1 MSDIEF
7 KVESIGGHSG
17 SHSERIKRGKLNLV
31 GGSSA
36 SGKSSLV
43 RGAQFALVGG
53 VTKPGPIAD
62 EIENL
67 HLDDSSSEG
76 YGLIHAGTRSAS
88 AEVSTDTLKSTATI
102 SSSGA
107 VSGIGNNMKAAYTT
121 LLSSQPE
128 SILHAAVAKGGDD
141 FSWVVDDLSEANNY
155 LSWSNTLHR
164 VKQEIQTKKTEF
176 ESWKN
181 SSQDVDA
188 TIASLEAQSKELEER
203 AQSLGKGGTEE
214 LENAQDEAGKSRAL
228 FSSANKDFQKA
239 RGEVTQKEAENRVA
253 QDNKNRAGSALR
265 NARRRIADIDD
276 ILEEGLQIRD
286 TTNLDTQIASL
297 NLDKATA
304 SGSNGG
310 TWEIPE
316 ILDALS
322 KSEVSGS
329 GAKAVSAW
337 EDTAR
342 EKLGDNAEMLR
353 ITAELSQLEGER
365 RHIQNQDAK
374 RRAAFADAKST
385 KADLKR
391 QVADARQTIAAA
403 EQAMP
408 HNTQV
413 LEERK
418 SKLNIDED
426 EAKDAAEKVAFWE
439 SEVERLSNNPEL
451 TKVNNQI
458 KSIADQTRDLLEN
471 KTSHFLLRY
480 DSLGMMG
487 SDTLELTEEQGG
499 AHFTGIE
506 NSDMCLDLII
516 EKNIEAPDPRKEAIL
531 LDLLRNW
538 KLSEAV
544 NATVEYVDNKASEHR
559 EKAREIFNEVGSSI
573 FSSLSFSPMTKM
585 ELNDSYELKITWA
598 DGRGVT
604 GLSGSG
610 GERTIVAAAMLIA
623 MRAAYTPEIPVL
635 MFDGVLGNLNE
646 KARKELQTF
655 LAGYAEATNIAVVAT
670 LLTDSSTLT
679 VETF

>member
-7 KVESIGGHSG
+7 KVENIGGHSG
-17 SHSERIKRGKLNLV
+17 SSSKLIKRGKLNLV

-76 YGLIHAGTRSAS
+76 YGLIHAGTRSAT
-88 AEVSTDTLKSTATI
+88 AEVLTDTLKSTATI

-107 VSGIGNNMKAAYTT
+107 VSGTGNNMKAAYTT
-121 LLSSQPE
+121 MLSSQPE

-155 LSWSNTLHR
+155 LSWSNTLHQ
-164 VKQEIQTKKTEF
+164 VKQEIQIKKVEF

-188 TIASLEAQSKELEER
+188 TIASLKTQSNELTEQASTLGDGSDAELTKAQGELKR
-203 AQSLGKGGTEE
+203 ARKVL
-214 LENAQDEAGKSRAL
+214 
-228 FSSANKDFQKA
+228 SSANSSVATTRSDVI
-239 RGEVTQKEAENRVA
+239 RMEAENRQA
-253 QDNKNRAGSALR
+253 QDRLDRAEADR
-265 NARRRIADIDD
+265 TNAQRRIDQIDD

-286 TTNLDTQIASL
+286 TTDLDTQIASL

-304 SGSNGG
+304 SGSNGDA
-310 TWEIPE
+310 WEIPE
-316 ILDALS
+316 ILYALS

-329 GAKAVSAW
+329 GAEAVRVW

-353 ITAELSQLEGER
+353 ITAAIRKFEGER
-365 RHIQNQDAK
+365 SRIQREDAQ
-374 RRAAFADAKST
+374 RRAAFSEAKSN
-385 KADLKR
+385 KADFKR
-391 QVADARQTIAAA
+391 QVADAKQTITDAKN
-403 EQAMP
+403 AMP
-408 HNTQV
+408 FATSALQDRKAKLTADEAAFKGATEAVEKLEAQV
-413 LEERK
+413 L
-418 SKLNIDED
+418 S
-426 EAKDAAEKVAFWE
+426 
-439 SEVERLSNNPEL
+439 LSNNPEL
-451 TKVNNQI
+451 DRVNAEI
-458 KSIADQTRDLLEN
+458 RSIAEQIEELLAN

-487 SDTLELTEEQGG
+487 SDTLELTEEQGD
-499 AHFTGIE
+499 AHFAGIE
-506 NSDMCLDLII
+506 NSDVCLDLTI
-516 EKNIEAPDPRKEAIL
+516 EKYIEVPDPRKESIL

-538 KLSEAV
+538 KLSAAI
-544 NATVEYVDNKASEHR
+544 NATVEYVDNKATEHR

-623 MRAAYTPEIPVL
+623 MRAAYTPEIPFL
-635 MFDGVLGNLNE
+635 MLDGVLGNLNE
-646 KARKELQTF
+646 KARKELETF
-655 LAGYAEATNIAVVAT
+655 LAGYAEATDIAVVAT
-670 LLTDSSTLT
+670 LLTDSPTLT
-679 VETF
+679 VNSL